1 MGKRKTFLPIL
12 RLRNNREGELKG
24 ADPFAMRSSVN
35 VNVIP
40 RSLYRGACAPAL
52 LSRASIWRLVDS
64 LIVELEEKKKVD
76 KDINVGTIRCNK
88 DLERF
93 SRV

>member
-1 MGKRKTFLPIL
+1 MC
-12 RLRNNREGELKG
+12 
-24 ADPFAMRSSVN
+24 RSRDSV
-35 VNVIP
+35 
-40 RSLYRGACAPAL
+40 
-52 LSRASIWRLVDS
+52 WRLVES
-64 LIVELEEKKKVD
+64 LIVEVDVKKKVD